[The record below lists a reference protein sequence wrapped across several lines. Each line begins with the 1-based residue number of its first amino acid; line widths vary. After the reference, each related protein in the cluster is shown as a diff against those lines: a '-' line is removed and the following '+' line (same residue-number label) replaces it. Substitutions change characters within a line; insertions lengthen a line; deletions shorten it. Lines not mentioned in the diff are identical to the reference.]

1 MSATDIR
8 PLAYGPADAAKVLVV
23 SRARVYELMNDGTIP
38 SLKLGAR
45 RLIRHEA
52 IADLLDRLE
61 QKGGDD
67 AA

>member
-1 MSATDIR
+1 MSATDIQ
-8 PLAYGPADAAKVLVV
+8 PLAYGPADAAKVLGV

-52 IADLLDRLE
+52 IVELLDRLE
-61 QKGGDD
+61 ADD
-67 AA
+67 VR

>member
-1 MSATDIR
+1 VSATDIR
-8 PLAYGPADAAKVLVV
+8 PLAYGPADAAKVLGV

-52 IADLLDRLE
+52 IVELLDRLE
-61 QKGGDD
+61 ADNVR
-67 AA
+67 

>member
-8 PLAYGPADAAKVLVV
+8 PLAYGPADAAKVLGV

-52 IADLLDRLE
+52 IVDLLDSLE

-67 AA
+67 G